1 MNFCLIRGCDIQLCV
16 ICVQKHQVTKIK
28 HYLYPNILLNLIFWN
43 WQVYTKLMSFMM
55 HLLNII
61 WGQKF
66 FPQEN
71 NLLLVWS
78 VILVT
83 TMLLGWWWWYLDMNT
98 IMPLT
103 ALTKPGLS
111 PIKRNF
117 LTSPLSD
124 NGGFFDHFDPHFK
137 RQFSNFNSCNSL
149 KLLQLYW

>member
-1 MNFCLIRGCDIQLCV
+1 MNFCLIRGFDVQLCV
-16 ICVQKHQVTKIK
+16 ICVQKHQVTKTK
-28 HYLYPNILLNLIFWN
+28 HYRHPNILWNLLFWN
-43 WQVYTKLMSFMM
+43 WQAYMKLVPFMM

-66 FPQEN
+66 FPPEN

-78 VILVT
+78 VISVT
-83 TMLLGWWWWYLDMNT
+83 TMLMVISGHGHNYAT
-98 IMPLT
+98 YCPHQ
-103 ALTKPGLS
+103 AGLS